1 MNIDKMVHDLIK
13 AQEAINEPITI
24 TRKTEVKDEIH
35 NSCSGSG
42 ADLIVLQLAAISE
55 LFGKLSSNIPDSAT
69 RSLKRAILSTIEK
82 SLDEIIDNKP
92 TIH

>member
-1 MNIDKMVHDLIK
+1 MNIDKMVDDLIK
-13 AQEAINEPITI
+13 AQEAIGEPITI

-55 LFGKLSSNIPDSAT
+55 LFENLVNDIPNSEARAL
-69 RSLKRAILSTIEK
+69 RSAILSAIKKEF
-82 SLDEIIDNKP
+82 DAVVDDKP